1 MRDADIRESK
11 ATIDLSGDANIVLI
25 GMPGVGSYEDMC
37 RLTGRED
44 PFKTF
49 QQTVETSALVIG
61 LQACRE
67 QIWMSYTKEE
77 KDRIASLLS
86 GFAHGNTVPQNWR
99 FFNMLDL
106 AFRNDTRA
114 CFKHRFI

>member
-1 MRDADIRESK
+1 M
-11 ATIDLSGDANIVLI
+11 
-25 GMPGVGSYEDMC
+25 
-37 RLTGRED
+37 
-44 PFKTF
+44 
-49 QQTVETSALVIG
+49 ETSALVIG

-106 AFRNDTRA
+106 AFYIKKGMKSIRRLWWIMRRP
-114 CFKHRFI
+114 F